1 MNYLQRENN
10 TQRIYLTENTLDV
23 SEILDENYDYIV
35 ESMKNE
41 DFSIKNPTCSLF
53 KELVF
58 DNKVVGF
65 CTYDYSRHFM
75 TSALNNIYVLPQFRG
90 NGLFFEELEKT
101 MKEQNKP
108 SIVEPTRL
116 VVELLIRYGFAKKIT
131 DNIAAS
137 SIEFIVPGAHVLSN
151 IEYDSSEELA
161 THFYDLNICAS
172 IHFLDLEKSH
182 VAYSGPLN
190 YDIMHYDCLEK
201 RSQMDDG
208 YFENIRELFLKH
220 DDDFIDAVIELEEN
234 LNLKTYTLE
243 EVIGEGDEF
252 SHYIESLIDDA
263 HVTRQK
269 ALEIKNQIKEEYEA
283 GMILNESLL
292 IRLAYL
298 FEKPSEAT
306 IKSHSDTC
314 PYCDMPID
322 DHDRFCHFC
331 GINLN
336 YDSENMFDS
345 LMDTIKTPS
354 GDFKEDIRYV
364 AYKFLKLIDDGI
376 EFEYA
381 VRTIENTYNITWKKL
396 NGFLEENNYFNGEI
410 TEEGYE
416 FILNH
421 PLNYYEEFD
430 MSCID
435 YTDFERYFY
444 KNSDL
449 SGIEICLNYLNQFSD
464 DQDVQEIISEIKNY
478 L

>member
-1 MNYLQRENN
+1 MNYLNRENN
-10 TQRIYLTENTLDV
+10 TQKVYLTENTLDV

-58 DNKVVGF
+58 ENKVVGF
-65 CTYDYSRHFM
+65 CTYDYSRQFM
-75 TSALNNIYVLPQFRG
+75 TSALNNIYVIPQFRG
-90 NGLFFEELEKT
+90 NGLFLEELEKT

-108 SIVEPTRL
+108 SIVDPTRL
-116 VVELLIRYGFAKKIT
+116 VVELLIKYGFAKKIT

-151 IEYDSSEELA
+151 IDYDSSEELA

-172 IHFLDLEKSH
+172 IHFLDLNKSYI
-182 VAYSGPLN
+182 AYSSPLN
-190 YDIMHYDCLEK
+190 YDILHYDCLEK
-201 RSQMDDG
+201 RNKMDGG
-208 YFENIRELFLKH
+208 YFENTRELFLKH

-234 LNLKTYTLE
+234 LNLKTYTLDE
-243 EVIGEGDEF
+243 IIGKGDEF

-322 DHDRFCHFC
+322 DHDKFCHFC

-336 YDSENMFDS
+336 YDCEDMFDS
-345 LMDTIKTPS
+345 LMDTIKTNDD
-354 GDFKEDIRYV
+354 DFKEDIRYV

-376 EFEYA
+376 DFEYA
-381 VRTIENTYNITWKKL
+381 VRTIENTYSIDWKKL
-396 NGFLEENNYFNGEI
+396 EGYLEVNNYFNGKI
-410 TEEGYE
+410 TDEGYE
-416 FILNH
+416 FMMNH

-464 DQDVQEIISEIKNY
+464 NEDVQEIISEIKSY
-478 L
+478 I